1 MEYVFKLY
9 GKNTLTA
16 TMDTHAE
23 PVGIANK
30 AVNIN
35 SLNPCIFF
43 LCSPTYLI
51 LNNIMKT
58 RVQVVKSAHGFPKYR
73 HEFIVR

>member
-1 MEYVFKLY
+1 MFSNYMK
-9 GKNTLTA
+9 KSTLTA

-30 AVNIN
+30 AISIY
-35 SLNPCIFF
+35 SLNPCISF
-43 LCSPTYLI
+43 LCSRTYLI

-58 RVQVVKSAHGFPKYR
+58 RVQVFKSAHGFPKYR